1 MDNLCGFMRYFFI
14 LCSLLLTSCLSVPE
28 GVVPVNNFELD
39 RYLGRWYEVARLD
52 HSFERDLEAVTAE
65 YVTRDDGGIKIIN
78 SGRNIDSGEMQQA
91 EGRAYFVE
99 DPSKGHLKVSFF
111 GPFFGSYVI
120 FELDQDNYQY
130 AFIAGNTTD
139 YLWLLSRSP
148 KVSKELLEQFKDS
161 ASNLGFNLEDL
172 IMVSH

>member
-1 MDNLCGFMRYFFI
+1 
-14 LCSLLLTSCLSVPE
+14 
-28 GVVPVNNFELD
+28 
-39 RYLGRWYEVARLD
+39 
-52 HSFERDLEAVTAE
+52 
-65 YVTRDDGGIKIIN
+65 
-78 SGRNIDSGEMQQA
+78 
-91 EGRAYFVE
+91 
-99 DPSKGHLKVSFF
+99 VSFF

>member
-1 MDNLCGFMRYFFI
+1 M
-14 LCSLLLTSCLSVPE
+14 TSCLSVPE

-52 HSFERDLEAVTAE
+52 HSFERDLQAVTAE
-65 YVTRDDGGIKIIN
+65 YVTRDDGGIKVIN
-78 SGRNIDSGEMQQA
+78 SGRNIDSGEIQQA

-99 DPSKGHLKVSFF
+99 DPSIGHLKVSFF

-148 KVSKELLEQFKDS
+148 KVSQELLEQFKDS
-161 ASNLGFNLEDL
+161 ASSLGFNLEEL

>member
-1 MDNLCGFMRYFFI
+1 MDKRCALIRYFFT
-14 LCSLLLTSCLSVPE
+14 LGCLLLTSCLSVPE

-52 HSFERDLEAVTAE
+52 HSFERDLQAVTAE
-65 YVTRDDGGIKIIN
+65 YVIRDDGGIKVIN
-78 SGRNIDSGEMQQA
+78 SGRNIDSGEIQQA

-99 DPSKGHLKVSFF
+99 DPSIGHLKVSFF

-130 AFIAGNTTD
+130 AFIAGNTND
-139 YLWLLSRSP
+139 YLWLLSRAP
-148 KVSKELLEQFKDS
+148 KISQELLEQFKDS
-161 ASNLGFNLEDL
+161 AASLGFNLEEL
-172 IMVSH
+172 ILVSH

>member
-1 MDNLCGFMRYFFI
+1 MRYFFI

-65 YVTRDDGGIKIIN
+65 YVTRDDGGIKVIN
-78 SGRNIDSGEMQQA
+78 SGRNIDSGEIQQA

>member
-1 MDNLCGFMRYFFI
+1 MDNLCGFIRYFFI
-14 LCSLLLTSCLSVPE
+14 LGCLLLTSCLSVPE

-52 HSFERDLEAVTAE
+52 HSFERDLQAVTAE
-65 YVTRDDGGIKIIN
+65 YVARDDGGIKVIN
-78 SGRNIDSGEMQQA
+78 SGRNIDSGEIQQA

-99 DPSKGHLKVSFF
+99 DPSIGHLKVSFF

-120 FELDQDNYQY
+120 FGLDQDNYQY

-148 KVSKELLEQFKDS
+148 KVSQELLEKFKDS
-161 ASNLGFNLEDL
+161 VTSLGFNLEEL

>member
-1 MDNLCGFMRYFFI
+1 MDNLCGFIRYFFI

-28 GVVPVNNFELD
+28 GVVPVNNFEID

-52 HSFERDLEAVTAE
+52 HSFERDLQAVTAE
-65 YVTRDDGGIKIIN
+65 YVTRDDGGIKVIN
-78 SGRNIDSGEMQQA
+78 SGRNIDSGEIQQA
-91 EGRAYFVE
+91 EGRAYFVD